1 MKDRIEKLFVSIVRI
16 LFFVVAVGAFIVL
29 IASGIYLSKLAY
41 DSFQKSTKKE
51 YYQQKDPQV
60 DFDKF
65 EALADQI
72 MHKTKTHKEE
82 IRSYVLSVI
91 QNGSEGHGY
100 PIKKMPGKL
109 IESQMAEEVS
119 LYIANNFQSKKPDA
133 FRACIA
139 CHGEDGQGAYGQ
151 SPDLHVLP
159 IYNHLRNRIN
169 NSKAT
174 QSGYVKYSKK
184 QRNEFDQYIDRIL
197 LLLNKYASKT
207 AQPGAKR
214 RVVVRYAIGETN
226 KYNSDRQKLFKEQL
240 EKGLKGLDKF
250 SKHYQQF
257 VSESSVIIE
266 PIPWQ
271 QYLKWYAEYFAQ
283 QVSREEAKEAEVQRR
298 NEHRE
303 ELAREKAMRAREKL
317 AFTLSV
323 AGGALVVF
331 ILSTMLLI
339 LIRIERNTRHNFPP
353 KDEV

>member
-41 DSFQKSTKKE
+41 DSFQKSTPKD

-60 DFDKF
+60 NFDKF
-65 EALADQI
+65 ETLADQ
-72 MHKTKTHKEE
+72 MLQKTKTRKED
-82 IRSYVLSVI
+82 IRNYVLSVI

-100 PIKKMPGKL
+100 PIKTMPGKL
-109 IESQMAEEVS
+109 IGSQMAEDVS

-133 FRACIA
+133 FRACVA
-139 CHGEDGQGAYGQ
+139 CHGEDGQGAHGQ
-151 SPDLHVLP
+151 SPDLRVLP
-159 IYNHLRNRIN
+159 IYNHLRSRIN
-169 NSKAT
+169 NSKPTHNSYAH
-174 QSGYVKYSKK
+174 YSKK
-184 QRNEFDQYIDRIL
+184 QRNEFDQYIDRVL

-207 AQPGAKR
+207 SQPGAKR
-214 RVVVRYAIGETN
+214 KVVVGYVQNETN
-226 KYNSDRQKLFKEQL
+226 KYNSNRQKLFKEQL
-240 EKGLKGLDKF
+240 EEGLKGLDKF

-257 VSESSVIIE
+257 VSKSSVIIE

-271 QYLKWYAEYFAQ
+271 QYLKWYAEYFAK

-303 ELAREKAMRAREKL
+303 ELAHEKAVRAREKL

-339 LIRIERNTRHNFPP
+339 LIRIERNTRLNLP
-353 KDEV
+353 